1 LKNSSE
7 EQAQAIDIKKAN
19 EWSSKTSR
27 FNYKTVQRPNSILSH
42 KNNLR
47 PSMRKFNEEIQREN
61 SITKV
66 HHHDSLTRSWAQ
78 ARDSRQQK
86 KDVQKP

>member
-47 PSMRKFNEEIQREN
+47 PSMRKFNEELQ
-61 SITKV
+61 
-66 HHHDSLTRSWAQ
+66 
-78 ARDSRQQK
+78 
-86 KDVQKP
+86 